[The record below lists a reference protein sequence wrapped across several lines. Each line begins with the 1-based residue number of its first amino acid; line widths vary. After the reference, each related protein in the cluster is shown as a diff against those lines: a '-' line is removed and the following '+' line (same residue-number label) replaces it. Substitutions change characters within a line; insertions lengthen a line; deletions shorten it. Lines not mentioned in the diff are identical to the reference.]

1 MLSKYDIISE
11 LGKGIN
17 IYPFN
22 ENNLKDNS
30 YNLTASKFAWSTKNA
45 KLRENNGNLLFEE
58 SGKRYKKDDREISI
72 EKGKN
77 CVRTVNEKDY
87 IILLPFSTTLIIT
100 EEVLG
105 IGSYI
110 GGTYHSKVGLVSIG
124 LGHIGTMLGPNFCG
138 HSLVAIHN
146 VSEEIIKLDTKETF
160 VSVVFHKLDTN
171 NFDHNTTVSGHTD
184 KYAKFG
190 ILEHHSELDLDWKR
204 KIVEISNKMKESDE
218 YKSYMKKYKN
228 FKLKEIKSYLSWKNL
243 MLLILPFLLFFIA
256 YKFAVIKD
264 NELIEMKK
272 DTRYVAYIFNV
283 GLSGVGIFVFQSVFS
298 FLKPKR

>member
-1 MLSKYDIISE
+1 MLSKYDIILE
-11 LGKGIN
+11 LGKGVN
-17 IYPFN
+17 IFPFN
-22 ENNLKDNS
+22 EDNLKDNS
-30 YNLTASKFAWSTKNA
+30 YNLTASKYAWSSKDA
-45 KLRENNGNLLFEE
+45 KLRENDGNLIYEE
-58 SGKRYKKDDREISI
+58 LGKRYKTDDRKILI

-77 CVRTVNEKDY
+77 CVRTINGKDY
-87 IILLPFSTTLIIT
+87 IVLLPFSTTLIIT
-100 EEVLG
+100 KEVLG

-146 VSEEIIKLDTKETF
+146 VSEDIIKLDINETF

-190 ILEHHSELDLDWKR
+190 ILDHPSELDQDWKR
-204 KIVEISNKMKESDE
+204 KIDDISYKMKDSNEFKE
-218 YKSYMKKYKN
+218 YMKKHRY
-228 FKLKEIKSYLSWKNL
+228 FKFKEIKSYFSWKNFVF
-243 MLLILPFLLFFIA
+243 LLLPFLLFFIA
-256 YKFAVIKD
+256 YKMAVARD
-264 NELIEMKK
+264 NELKSLNETPK
-272 DTRYVAYIFNV
+272 YVSYLFNV
-283 GLSGVGIFVFQSVFS
+283 GLSGIGIFIFQFIFS